1 MYSLSIS
8 IRKNTQILLCTLFS
22 GWQKNYWYCFLLFF
36 LLLFFTVV
44 LSFPSSSLFNNRV
57 TLQHV
62 YKCGAWANTTFPT
75 PLFLLPYHCF
85 PVCLCV
91 LSFYLLWCFLPWVMG
106 VELSDKINSGLVLWV
121 FEANNWLYSVSALL
135 HTCLLW
141 PVFVFMRVLCVEI
154 ADAWPCPSLWE
165 S

>member
-1 MYSLSIS
+1 MYFVF
-8 IRKNTQILLCTLFS
+8 RMTEKLLVLF
-22 GWQKNYWYCFLLFF
+22 FTVF

-91 LSFYLLWCFLPWVMG
+91 LSFYLLWSFLPWVMG

>member
-8 IRKNTQILLCTLFS
+8 IRKNAQILLCTLFS

-121 FEANNWLYSVSALL
+121 FEANNWLYSVNALL